1 MIVNEQRKKLSKRR
15 DKLALAAYQVEGILP
30 EAMANYL
37 ATLGWSPGGDD
48 ELATLDEM
56 IPAFRLEDLSKAPAA
71 FDLKKLH
78 AFNGH
83 YLRALP
89 RDVFVE
95 RTLDWYRTTIV
106 EPMAELIQERGAT
119 FPETLAMT
127 DFFLHDAPPMDLTSW
142 QKAMVKGADNA
153 RAVLGAAI
161 AGFDAEDLDWTSADA
176 LKAVVE
182 GIVESTGLKI
192 QKVQEPIRVAV
203 TGRTVGPPLWESLVV
218 LGKHRTIER
227 LVRALEKLPPPA

>member
-1 MIVNEQRKKLSKRR
+1 VWVHLPMIVNEQRKKLSKRR

-119 FPETLAMT
+119 WPETLSMT
-127 DFFLHDAPPMDLTSW
+127 DFLLHEAPPVDGASW
-142 QKAMVKGADNA
+142 AKAM
-153 RAVLGAAI
+153 
-161 AGFDAEDLDWTSADA
+161 E
-176 LKAVVE
+176 
-182 GIVESTGLKI
+182 
-192 QKVQEPIRVAV
+192 
-203 TGRTVGPPLWESLVV
+203 
-218 LGKHRTIER
+218 
-227 LVRALEKLPPPA
+227 